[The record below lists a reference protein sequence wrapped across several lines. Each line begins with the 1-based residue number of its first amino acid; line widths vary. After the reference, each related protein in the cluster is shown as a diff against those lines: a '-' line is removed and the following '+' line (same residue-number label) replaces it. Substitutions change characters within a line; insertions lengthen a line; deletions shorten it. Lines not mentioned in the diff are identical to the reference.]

1 MASNE
6 ALRREL
12 LEMRERD
19 QEVRKTI
26 FGRYAYG
33 EPRSPEDSAWFKA
46 VDAENTRRMQEII
59 AQHGWP
65 GLSEVGEDGAGAAW
79 ILVQHADGL
88 PDFQKRCLELIRAA
102 VEAGEAS
109 GGNLAYLTD
118 RVRIAGGLPQLYG
131 TQGRWSEDGELGL
144 WEIEDAATV
153 DERRAA
159 LGLEPVAEYL
169 VDLRRCYETK
179 PL

>member
-6 ALRREL
+6 TLRREL
-12 LEMRERD
+12 MEMRERD
-19 QEVRKTI
+19 QEMRKTI
-26 FGRYAYG
+26 LARYGYG
-33 EPRSPEDSAWFKA
+33 EPHSPEDSAWFKA
-46 VDAENTRRMQEII
+46 VDAENTRRTQEII

-65 GLSEVGEDGAGAAW
+65 GSSMVGEDGAGAAW
-79 ILVQHADGL
+79 ILVQHADEL

-118 RVRIAGGLPQLYG
+118 RVCIAEGLPQVYG

-144 WEIEDAATV
+144 WEIGDAGQV

-159 LGLEPVAEYL
+159 LGLAPVAKYL
-169 VDLRRCYETK
+169 VSLRHAYNAE
-179 PL
+179 